1 MSVRIDVGREKV
13 QLQEVRMQKRK
24 VVTVRQTWNRPRLS
38 DPNLAAPRVQGGSAK
53 GKKGQVESPASFAF
67 RPAALNGLGMRPR
80 VIFAR
85 RIGQANYT
93 LRVAKVD
100 YCYRG

>member
-1 MSVRIDVGREKV
+1 MSVTIDVGREKV

-53 GKKGQVESPASFAF
+53 GKKG
-67 RPAALNGLGMRPR
+67 
-80 VIFAR
+80 
-85 RIGQANYT
+85 
-93 LRVAKVD
+93 
-100 YCYRG
+100 